1 MDLIDVRAV
10 LTVVM
15 LVVFLGIVMWAY
27 SSRRKK
33 QFDDAARS
41 VLEDDAAPAT
51 EKPQQGRQ
59 A

>member
-1 MDLIDVRAV
+1 MDINGLRAA

-15 LVVFLGIVMWAY
+15 LIVFLGIVMWAY

-33 QFDDAARS
+33 QFDEAARS
-41 VLEDDAAPAT
+41 VLEDDAAPAANQ
-51 EKPQQGRQ
+51 QQGRK

>member
-1 MDLIDVRAV
+1 MDINGLRAV

-15 LVVFLGIVMWAY
+15 LIVFLGIVMWAY

-33 QFDDAARS
+33 QFDEAARS
-41 VLEDDAAPAT
+41 VLEDDAAPAANQ
-51 EKPQQGRQ
+51 QQGRK